1 MATNEESKKHRL
13 TVFLIKEDRKDL
25 NDFINLQG
33 LEILKIGES
42 ETDGL
47 LVYKGS
53 TQSKPTWVDIF
64 KNVPGFKP
72 HLLVNKSSKAIF
84 AIKVEERWFCFTF
97 GFSKHLIDDLAY
109 ERDFGL
115 IVALNLGKPDAIKS
129 IDKTN
134 IGHISLHSKEQ
145 ATREIELAGFEF
157 DTDID
162 LLKSVTAKSAIDE
175 NDEQETYSGRDSVSI
190 STQVSID
197 SFAKIAKKL
206 LTAYGD
212 TKYKDLYPWIDKI
225 KQERDSS
232 IVNQLD
238 QALIDQLLAGNT
250 EGIWLAIP
258 EVIQWEHIHGF
269 AFKKT
274 AFSPKKPSPVWYYD
288 LDLEEWLSV
297 TKPEGDFTADKLKT
311 RKVYVYWLDETQIT
325 TWSVYRC
332 LNAELD
338 FQGKKYILN
347 DSNWYN
353 IESNFVT
360 EINSSY
366 QAIPDSTIQL
376 PSYGTQ
382 TEPQYLESVAASNP
396 KFALMDRKEIMIGGG
411 RSRVEFCD
419 LYSTSKQIIHVKKY
433 GGSSLLSHLFNQAQV
448 SADCFLNDEKFR
460 LAVNDKLPNGFKL
473 PTPDL
478 KPTAVDYEVCIA
490 VMSKVHGPLE
500 LPFFS
505 KVGLKYAARN
515 LTNWGFRVTKL
526 KIEQ

>member
-1 MATNEESKKHRL
+1 MATIEEAKKHRL
-13 TVFLIKEDRKDL
+13 TVFLIKEDRKEL
-25 NDFINLQG
+25 GDFINLQG
-33 LEILKIGES
+33 LEVLKAGES
-42 ETDGL
+42 ETDGF
-47 LVYKGS
+47 LVYRS
-53 TQSKPTWVDIF
+53 SSQNKPSWVDIF

-72 HLLVNKSSKAIF
+72 HLLVNRSSKAIF

-145 ATREIELAGFEF
+145 ATREIELTGFEF

-190 STQVSID
+190 STKVAID

-206 LTAYGD
+206 LAAYGD

-225 KQERDSS
+225 KQERDSA
-232 IVNQLD
+232 IVSQLD
-238 QALIDQLLAGNT
+238 QNLLDRLLSGNT

-258 EVIQWEHIHGF
+258 EVIQWEHIQGF
-269 AFKKT
+269 AYKKT
-274 AFSPKKPSPVWYYD
+274 AYNPKKPSTVWYQD

-297 TKPEGDFTADKLKT
+297 TNPEGDFNADKLKT
-311 RKVYVYWLDETQIT
+311 RKIYVYWLDETPIT

-347 DSNWYN
+347 DGNWYN
-353 IESNFVT
+353 IESKFV
-360 EINSSY
+360 EDVNASY
-366 QAIPDSTIQL
+366 LSVPDSTIQL
-376 PSYGTQ
+376 PSYGTL
-382 TEPQYLESVAASNP
+382 TEPKYLESVATNDSSY
-396 KFALMDRKEIMIGGG
+396 ALMDRKEIMIGGG

-419 LYSTSKQIIHVKKY
+419 LYSKEKQIIHVKKY

-448 SADCFLNDEKFR
+448 SADCFLNEEKFR
-460 LAVNDKLPNGFKL
+460 LDVNAILPDEFKL
-473 PTPDL
+473 PTPSARPL
-478 KPTAVDYEVCIA
+478 ASEYEVCIA
-490 VMSKVHGPLE
+490 VMSRVKSPLE